1 MSDKLGNRMKQLRQ
15 KANMTQSE
23 LARSLNVFSA
33 LISAYELGERKPS
46 LKVLTQ
52 LADFFH
58 VSSDYLLGIN
68 SSFLQDIDELSYEE
82 ILAVQTFIDML
93 HTKKKKSELRITVER
108 QC

>member
-1 MSDKLGNRMKQLRQ
+1 MSDKIGNRIKQLRQ
-15 KANMTQSE
+15 KADMTQSE
-23 LARSLNVFSA
+23 LARSLNVSSA

-46 LKVLTQ
+46 LKILTQ

-82 ILAVQTFIDML
+82 TLAVQTFIDML
-93 HTKKKKSELRITVER
+93 HTKKRKKG
-108 QC
+108 